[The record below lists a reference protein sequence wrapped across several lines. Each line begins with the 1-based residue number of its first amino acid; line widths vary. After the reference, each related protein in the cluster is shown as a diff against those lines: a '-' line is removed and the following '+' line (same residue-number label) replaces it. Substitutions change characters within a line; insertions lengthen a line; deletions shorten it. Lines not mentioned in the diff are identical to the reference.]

1 MIGGFMENE
10 PFIVL
15 ELELTRKRCLFALT
29 LAFLCFHP
37 RPLGSET
44 LTLTTYYPAPY
55 GAYVSLLTT
64 QQTLLARD
72 GGSVGIGTSG
82 PLPANVKLSV
92 HSGTT
97 QGNISISGVSD
108 SGATYSSLQLNDNNL
123 ASTNAWGIAHKK
135 ALGTVEDNDFQIV
148 KVNNG
153 VATAARLAIDNTT
166 GNVGIGT
173 NNPLYRF
180 DVSGDARVTGALRS
194 HCTVVWYSGT
204 AYCPATYSFMGNLG
218 GGASCISGGQLF
230 LGGNINSPTRWV
242 PHREENC
249 TGNMLCCRMQIN

>member
-1 MIGGFMENE
+1 MANRKFVI
-10 PFIVL
+10 L
-15 ELELTRKRCLFALT
+15 RLKLTRKSCLFALT

-55 GAYVSLLTT
+55 GAYISLLTT

-72 GGSVGIGTSG
+72 GSSVGIGTSG
-82 PLPANVKLSV
+82 PVPANIKLSV

-108 SGATYSSLQLNDNNL
+108 NGATYSSLTLNDNNL
-123 ASTNAWGIAHKK
+123 DNRINAWGLAHKR

-148 KVNNG
+148 RCRG
-153 VATAARLAIDNTT
+153 ACATRMDLAIDNTT
-166 GNVGIGT
+166 GNVGIQT
-173 NNPLYRF
+173 NNPAYKF

-194 HCTVVWYSGT
+194 QCTVVWYSGT
-204 AYCPATYSFMGNLG
+204 TYCPATYSFMSNLG

-230 LGGNINSPTRWV
+230 LGGNVNTPTSWV

-249 TGNMLCCRMQIN
+249 TGNMLCCRVQTN